1 MRKSQRPHS
10 PTVRGRA
17 HRYRVEHNATTERE
31 RDRLEMALEIG
42 LEDTFPASDPVAV
55 VQPIPS
61 PEVNRAGAGTRG
73 ARSGRCA
80 DDLSG
85 APIETDI
92 GCEEKS

>member
-61 PEVNRAGAGTRG
+61 PEVNEQGPERAVLDRVDVPT
-73 ARSGRCA
+73 
-80 DDLSG
+80 
-85 APIETDI
+85 I
-92 GCEEKS
+92 